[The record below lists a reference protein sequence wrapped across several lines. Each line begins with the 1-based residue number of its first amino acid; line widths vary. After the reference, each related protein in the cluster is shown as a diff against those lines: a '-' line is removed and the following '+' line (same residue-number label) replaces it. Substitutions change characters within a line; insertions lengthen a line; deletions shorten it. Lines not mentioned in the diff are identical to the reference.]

1 MSLQQKAIKGVA
13 WSAIQSWGSQ
23 VINFVVFALLSRL
36 LDPQAFGLV
45 AMASVFLVFVQ
56 IFVDQGFSN
65 ALVQRKEVS
74 PSHLDTA
81 FWTNIGLGLLMT
93 VIGIG
98 TAPLV
103 ANFFKQAQL
112 VSILSWLSLSFT
124 INALS
129 SVQDA
134 IFRRNL
140 NFKPLAVRTLIA
152 TIAGGC
158 TGTTMAF
165 AGFGVW
171 SLVGQQLV
179 TGSVQAIIL
188 WLSSDW
194 RPRLRF
200 SRDCFGELFLFG
212 INIVGINILNF
223 INRQSDD
230 LLIGYYLGATALG
243 YYTIAYRIY
252 LIMTQLL
259 IGIVSQVAM
268 PIFSRL
274 QHELEKLRN
283 AFYTFTELT
292 SFAAFPIFIGVA
304 VLAPELV
311 KFLFGEKWLPS
322 VPVMQILAFIGIQH
336 VISYFY
342 ATVLMAMGKP
352 SWQLKMNLFDAT
364 ANFIGFYLVVRWG
377 IVAVAAAY
385 VIRGFLTIPINYW
398 LAHRAID
405 LNLATYLQKLTAPV
419 VGSLVMAICV
429 WQTANFF
436 VNITSL
442 PILLAIC
449 ILLGFGV
456 YTLISLI
463 IAPKIFQQ
471 LRDLSRLAVE
481 A

>member
-158 TGTTMAF
+158 TGTTMA
-165 AGFGVW
+165 
-171 SLVGQQLV
+171 
-179 TGSVQAIIL
+179 
-188 WLSSDW
+188 
-194 RPRLRF
+194 
-200 SRDCFGELFLFG
+200 
-212 INIVGINILNF
+212 
-223 INRQSDD
+223 
-230 LLIGYYLGATALG
+230 
-243 YYTIAYRIY
+243 
-252 LIMTQLL
+252 
-259 IGIVSQVAM
+259 
-268 PIFSRL
+268 
-274 QHELEKLRN
+274 
-283 AFYTFTELT
+283 
-292 SFAAFPIFIGVA
+292 
-304 VLAPELV
+304 
-311 KFLFGEKWLPS
+311 
-322 VPVMQILAFIGIQH
+322 
-336 VISYFY
+336 SY
-342 ATVLMAMGKP
+342 GC
-352 SWQLKMNLFDAT
+352 
-364 ANFIGFYLVVRWG
+364 
-377 IVAVAAAY
+377 
-385 VIRGFLTIPINYW
+385 
-398 LAHRAID
+398 RAIGD
-405 LNLATYLQKLTAPV
+405 
-419 VGSLVMAICV
+419 
-429 WQTANFF
+429 
-436 VNITSL
+436 
-442 PILLAIC
+442 
-449 ILLGFGV
+449 
-456 YTLISLI
+456 
-463 IAPKIFQQ
+463 
-471 LRDLSRLAVE
+471 RD
-481 A
+481 